1 MIALR
6 LIVPPELLA
15 AVLAL
20 LDECPGVAHVV
31 HLPGAARSPAGDV
44 VMCDLVRESANGV
57 IEGLQDLGLH
67 HHGAIAAGALEV
79 VISDAAAIAEVAAP
93 GYGEDALVWEEV
105 EAQAR
110 TGARL
115 TVSYLAFMAVAACI
129 AAVGIILDS
138 PILIVGAMVVGPEY
152 GPLAAACV
160 GATRRRFRPAGR
172 AGGTLVTGLAIGA
185 LASLGATLMF
195 RLVGLAPAG
204 YELSDRQLTAFI
216 SHPDGLA
223 AVVAVLAGIAG
234 MLSLTEG
241 RAGALVGV
249 LVSVTTIPA
258 VANIGVATAYGEWA
272 ELKGAALQ
280 LAVNLAGLTV
290 AGVLTLSLQSRL
302 TARHPRARMG
312 TPQLAGG
319 TERGS
324 NP

>member
-1 MIALR
+1 MIGLR
-6 LIVPPELLA
+6 LIVPPELLP

-20 LDECPGVAHVV
+20 LEGCPGVAHVM
-31 HLPGAARSPAGDV
+31 HLPGASRTPAGDLV
-44 VMCDLVRESANGV
+44 LCDLVRESANDV
-57 IEGLQDLGLH
+57 IESLQDLGLH
-67 HHGAIAAGALEV
+67 HFGAIAAEDLEV
-79 VISDAAAIAEVAAP
+79 VISDAAARAEDAAP
-93 GYGEDALVWEEV
+93 GHGEDALVWEEV

-115 TVSYLAFMAVAACI
+115 TVSFLAFMAVAACI

-160 GATRRRFRPAGR
+160 GATRRRFGPAGR
-172 AGGTLVTGLAIGA
+172 AGGTLLIGLGMGAAAALCATFLFRVSGLAQG
-185 LASLGATLMF
+185 
-195 RLVGLAPAG
+195 G
-204 YELSDRQLTAFI
+204 YDLSDRQLTAFI

-258 VANIGVATAYGEWA
+258 VANMGVATAYGEWS
-272 ELKGAALQ
+272 ELRGAALQ
-280 LAVNLAGLTV
+280 LIVNLVGLTL
-290 AGVLTLSLQSRL
+290 AGIATLALQARL
-302 TARHPRARMG
+302 TARRPLAPASVVSAR
-312 TPQLAGG
+312 
-319 TERGS
+319 RR
-324 NP
+324 N